1 MSKTDKERMKKE
13 DLEKK
18 QMEEEDNFV
27 VLRNGVILQL
37 VPSDFFG
44 TPAEREA
51 ARLQALEEV
60 KKQQK
65 EEAEMAVERTKLE
78 NEERKTR
85 KHDMEELNSILEQNR
100 EKLNQMNEERRRQA
114 KWSRYMRC
122 DGSPDPVN
130 QGEINTYINL
140 RLEDN
145 SRNDAESVL
154 KDCQLDLSLIAELK
168 YLLEDTPLEQLVE
181 KDVALYN
188 ETISELENV
197 VSTKLDLASLQVLC
211 DATQLADSETGN
223 LQHIVRNQDV
233 ALGVWG
239 NLMKNPR
246 VRSFEFSDL
255 HFTFDIPRVL
265 GLSDCAVRVMLTK
278 FDHYS
283 PTSKA
288 AIPRRKK
295 KEEVIEEAPPEEETK
310 KEGEEGDEEKQD
322 EEKKEGEEEEKEKE
336 ETEIDLMAALRGD
349 LDGEPQEEEKEEEEV
364 LEEDYEDPPTPEP
377 PEYEDFD
384 EEDDIIDLRAN
395 DVLGGIFHVNLLQMP
410 PQPKTVGS
418 WTITTLVDPPAIQVM
433 DYSADPPP
441 NPEEKDKN
449 KDKKDEKPPITI
461 SLSLPADV
469 LFLEEPQVARWDEKR
484 KFWSTNGFSDLKFDE
499 GAHTFS
505 FKTTHFGTMC
515 LLQDTHINMPF
526 QSWELRPHKLDS
538 AVLTIIA
545 AIVEIE
551 IEIKDALCCLS
562 QPKDKPELES
572 IRGKWVT
579 PAELIKMMKGAGVNV
594 FPNEDSSKFVSI
606 QNKKKRRSPRTVPGK
621 HPLIE
626 DRTYQ
631 QMALTASSMAYS
643 WSKWNNERER
653 EEVIFQ
659 AAEALEDEPLLEEDW
674 SVFLATKRRVMKLKM
689 TEFDEDYCST
699 PTGETGKISVHTDE
713 SSRRL
718 SPQRGYMASSVN
730 LGSEHAYGSMSDDG
744 HGPKHPKKKKGKS
757 NKESSKIS
765 SNLRLGPTMAEQ
777 FAMTFN
783 ISKSPY
789 KSNIYHLMSEVAS
802 EAALKRVQETNFQFV
817 DCVEQLLRATKVLT
831 YA

>member
-1 MSKTDKERMKKE
+1 MSKADKERLKKE
-13 DLEKK
+13 EQERK
-18 QMEEEDNFV
+18 QQEE
-27 VLRNGVILQL
+27 
-37 VPSDFFG
+37 
-44 TPAEREA
+44 EA
-51 ARLQALEEV
+51 ARLLALEEV

-65 EEAEMAVERTKLE
+65 EEAEMAVERTKIE
-78 NEERKTR
+78 NEERKCR
-85 KHDMEELNSILEQNR
+85 KRDMEELVQIIEQNK
-100 EKLNQMNEERRRQA
+100 EQLNQLNEERRQQA

-140 RLEDN
+140 RLEDDT
-145 SRNDAESVL
+145 RNDAESVL
-154 KDCQLDLSLIAELK
+154 KDSQLDLSLIAELQ
-168 YLLEDTPLEQLVE
+168 YLMTDTPKEQLSE
-181 KDVALYN
+181 KDIDMYH
-188 ETISELENV
+188 ETICELEKLV
-197 VSTKLDLASLQVLC
+197 CSKLDLATLQILC
-211 DATQLADSETGN
+211 DATKLADSETGN
-223 LQHIVRNQDV
+223 LQHVVRSPDV
-233 ALGVWG
+233 ALCVWG

-246 VRSFEFSDL
+246 VKSFEFSDL

-265 GLSDCAVRVMLTK
+265 GLSDCAVRVLMTK
-278 FDHYS
+278 FDHFS

-295 KEEVIEEAPPEEETK
+295 KEEVVEEAPAEEEGK
-310 KEGEEGDEEKQD
+310 KEGEEENEEKQD
-322 EEKKEGEEEEKEKE
+322 EEKKEEGEGEEKE
-336 ETEIDLMAALRGD
+336 ETELDLMAALRGD
-349 LDGEPQEEEKEEEEV
+349 TEGEQEEEVKEEEEV

-395 DVLGGIFHVNLLQMP
+395 DVLGGIYQVNLLHMP

-418 WTITTLVDPPAIQVM
+418 WTITTLVDPPAIQPM
-433 DYSADPPP
+433 EYSADPVA
-441 NPEEKDKN
+441 NTEGQDKN
-449 KDKKDEKPPITI
+449 KDKKDEKPAIAI
-461 SLSLPADV
+461 SMSLPDDV

-484 KFWSTNGFSDLKFDE
+484 KFWSTNGFSDLNYNED
-499 GAHTFS
+499 ARTFS
-505 FKTTHFGTMC
+505 FKTTHFGTIC

-579 PAELIKMMKGAGVNV
+579 PAELIKMMKSAGVNV

-606 QNKKKRRSPRTVPGK
+606 QNK

-626 DRTYQ
+626 DRMYQ
-631 QMALTASSMAYS
+631 QMALTASAMAYS

-689 TEFDEDYCST
+689 TEFDDEFSSA
-699 PTGETGKISVHTDE
+699 PTGDV
-713 SSRRL
+713 
-718 SPQRGYMASSVN
+718 
-730 LGSEHAYGSMSDDG
+730 
-744 HGPKHPKKKKGKS
+744 
-757 NKESSKIS
+757 
-765 SNLRLGPTMAEQ
+765 
-777 FAMTFN
+777 F
-783 ISKSPY
+783 
-789 KSNIYHLMSEVAS
+789 KSNIYHLMTEVAS
-802 EAALKRVQETNFQFV
+802 EAALNRVKETNFQFV